1 MVPHLSFRASAK
13 NLGNTPKVHPLY
25 ATGML
30 RRYTSL
36 NDKYIHLLLFL
47 LLFPLCLHA
56 QEEKKDTVVQERK
69 RLVSTLADGVV
80 ELTDDVATVVRHT
93 GRKIRCEMKDFN
105 AVDTAYISPNLY
117 NLAFMLEHST
127 WYEHYQ
133 LGNNSGSQSQRLN
146 FSPTLG
152 TKLGIYFGWR
162 WIFLGYTFDVE
173 DLFGGNKDKPKKKEM
188 SLNIYSSKFGID
200 LYYRKTGSDFKLRS
214 HDGFNLNSPSLRN
227 LHFDGLQSSIRGLN
241 AYWIFNHRKFSYPAV
256 YSQSPNQ
263 RRSAGSFMAG
273 FSYSQHRIS
282 FDAGKLPPAI
292 LSQLSDGLRFNSIK
306 YSDYSLGFGYGYNWV
321 FAKNWVSNLSLLPG
335 IGYKKSRID
344 DHDFKNESW
353 IKDINFDLITRA
365 GIVYNNAKYFVG
377 ASVVLHTY
385 DYRKPNLSVTN
396 SFGTLRIYAGFNFWK
411 RKKYRD

>member
-1 MVPHLSFRASAK
+1 
-13 NLGNTPKVHPLY
+13 
-25 ATGML
+25 ML
-30 RRYTSL
+30 MRL
-36 NDKYIHLLLFL
+36 FLLTLFL
-47 LLFPLCLHA
+47 LLPLVLYA
-56 QEEKKDTVVQERK
+56 QEEKQDSVTSDKKSILTTV
-69 RLVSTLADGVV
+69 ANGVV
-80 ELTDDVATVVRHT
+80 TLKDDVASAVRHT
-93 GRKIRCEMKDFN
+93 GRKIKKVGKEFN
-105 AVDTAYISPNLY
+105 AIDTTYISPNLY

-127 WYEHYQ
+127 WYEHYR
-133 LGNNSGSQSQRLN
+133 LGNNDRKNTQQLN

-173 DLFGGNKDKPKKKEM
+173 DLFGDNKNRPKKKEM

-214 HDGFNLNSPSLRN
+214 YRN
-227 LHFDGLQSSIRGLN
+227 THSDVTSFEDNRFDGLTSRIKGLN
-241 AYWIFNHRKFSYPAV
+241 AYWIFNHKKFSYPAV
-256 YSQSPNQ
+256 YSQSTNQ

-273 FSYSQHRIS
+273 FSYSQHKIS
-282 FDAGKLPPAI
+282 FDYNKLPAPI
-292 LSQLSDGLRFNSIK
+292 LSQLDPGLRFSHIK

-344 DHDFKNESW
+344 DQDFKNESW

-365 GIVYNNAKYFVG
+365 GIVYNDSKYFIG

-385 DYRKPNLSVTN
+385 DYRKPSLSVTN

-411 RKKYRD
+411 KKEYRK

>member
-1 MVPHLSFRASAK
+1 
-13 NLGNTPKVHPLY
+13 
-25 ATGML
+25 ML
-30 RRYTSL
+30 MRL
-36 NDKYIHLLLFL
+36 FLLMLFL
-47 LLFPLCLHA
+47 LLPPVLYA
-56 QEEKKDTVVQERK
+56 QEEKQDSVTSDKKSILTTV
-69 RLVSTLADGVV
+69 ANGVV
-80 ELTDDVATVVRHT
+80 TLKDDVASAVRHT
-93 GRKIRCEMKDFN
+93 GRKIKKVGKEFN
-105 AVDTAYISPNLY
+105 AIDTTYISPNLY

-127 WYEHYQ
+127 WYEHYR
-133 LGNNSGSQSQRLN
+133 LGNNDRKNTQQLN

-173 DLFGGNKDKPKKKEM
+173 DLFGDNKNRPKKKEM

-214 HDGFNLNSPSLRN
+214 YRN
-227 LHFDGLQSSIRGLN
+227 THSDVTSFEDNRFDGLTSRIKGLN
-241 AYWIFNHRKFSYPAV
+241 AYWIFNHKKFSYPAV
-256 YSQSPNQ
+256 YSQSTNQ

-273 FSYSQHRIS
+273 FSYSQHKIS
-282 FDAGKLPPAI
+282 FDYNKLPTPI
-292 LSQLSDGLRFNSIK
+292 LSQLDPGLRFSHIK

-344 DHDFKNESW
+344 DQDFKNESW

-365 GIVYNNAKYFVG
+365 GIVYNDSKYFIG

-385 DYRKPNLSVTN
+385 DYRKPSLSVTN

-411 RKKYRD
+411 KKEYRK